1 MESFIFMCLCAV
13 WGEALRRGND
23 GSPSKRVKRRR
34 GNRGSLS
41 RRRKTASVPFARL
54 SILGAIFAR
63 AQQRVQGRP
72 VRRRAAAA
80 GGSPGEFRG
89 RKEAPRSERLLR
101 VLGAAIAADFRMGD
115 GQHPWQGP
123 AVVFKTLGGTAGG

>member
-41 RRRKTASVPFARL
+41 RRRKTASVPFARTVDFGGYFCPRAAA
-54 SILGAIFAR
+54 GAGATR
-63 AQQRVQGRP
+63 TLAA
-72 VRRRAAAA
+72 AAAA
-80 GGSPGEFRG
+80 GARPGSLGPDPSLSALTAFTDVTG
-89 RKEAPRSERLLR
+89 APQPFFLAQS
-101 VLGAAIAADFRMGD
+101 LGPTQAR
-115 GQHPWQGP
+115 P
-123 AVVFKTLGGTAGG
+123 

>member
-13 WGEALRRGND
+13 RGEALRRGND

-41 RRRKTASVPFARL
+41 RRRKTASLPFART
-54 SILGAIFAR
+54 IDFGGYFAR

-101 VLGAAIAADFRMGD
+101 LLGASMLPIFGGETAS
-115 GQHPWQGP
+115 
-123 AVVFKTLGGTAGG
+123 TLGKAPLWFLRRWGAQRG

>member
-13 WGEALRRGND
+13 RGEALRRGND

-41 RRRKTASVPFARL
+41 RRRKRRPCRSCAL

-72 VRRRAAAA
+72 VRRLTAAA
-80 GGSPGEFRG
+80 GRPPGEFSG
-89 RKEAPRSERLLR
+89 PCQAESSERSYGLCGLNR
-101 VLGAAIAADFRMGD
+101 AA
-115 GQHPWQGP
+115 
-123 AVVFKTLGGTAGG
+123 VFAWEPGRNPG

>member
-13 WGEALRRGND
+13 GVRQCAAAIGTLCRDD
-23 GSPSKRVKRRR
+23 GKRRQCR
-34 GNRGSLS
+34 S
-41 RRRKTASVPFARL
+41 RAQ

-89 RKEAPRSERLLR
+89 PSAAPL
-101 VLGAAIAADFRMGD
+101 
-115 GQHPWQGP
+115 
-123 AVVFKTLGGTAGG
+123 